1 MRCYQG
7 DAAGYAALG
16 QRDAALRGAGQ
27 AGGDAV
33 HQFDLDP
40 ACRQPFG
47 FFATAAED
55 ARIATLEA
63 HHALAL
69 AGVTQHQTVDEGL
82 RRGAAAA
89 ALAHG
94 DDACV
99 GAVFEH
105 GGVNEIIDHHHLRFT
120 QRAHGLEGQQFRI
133 ARAGAYQP
141 DFCAHGEILVLV
153 GIRKVRVPAGW
164 PADA

>member
-7 DAAGYAALG
+7 DAAGDAALG
-16 QRDAALRGAGQ
+16 QRDAALRGTGQ
-27 AGGDAV
+27 AGSDAV
-33 HQFDLDP
+33 DQLDLDP

-89 ALAHG
+89 ALAHR
-94 DDACV
+94 DDASV
-99 GAVFEH
+99 RAVFEH
-105 GGVNEIIDHHHLRFT
+105 GEVDQVIDHHHLCFA
-120 QRAHGLEGQQFRI
+120 QRAHGLEGQQFRV

-141 DFCAHGEILVLV
+141 DFCAHWVILVLV
-153 GIRKVRVPAGW
+153 GIREVRVPAGW